1 MQTVSSL
8 CLSSV
13 HMCVIRHKSRVT
25 LQAQRST
32 IIFWAEIWMQVYSH
46 VVISPHFSTQV
57 ADNEVLLPVPG
68 KLTKVKSTTRK
79 NKTRTVLYD
88 TLFLNSYEERC
99 APFYLPHLVM
109 LIRLLLLRKSQHVT
123 TNSDVILVTWNSYR
137 PSTVLVNN
145 RKKYTTL
152 KTFYYSYPD
161 KVSRGSSSQYSVW
174 LRTGRPRFDPRQRR
188 KDFSSILC
196 VQTGS
201 GAHPASCTMRT
212 RGPFPGSK
220 ARPGRDAD
228 HSPPSS
234 AEVENE

>member
-13 HMCVIRHKSRVT
+13 YICVIRHKSRVT

-68 KLTKVKSTTRK
+68 KLTKVKSTSK
-79 NKTRTVLYD
+79 NKTRTILYD
-88 TLFLNSYEERC
+88 TLFLRGEVRAFLS
-99 APFYLPHLVM
+99 P
-109 LIRLLLLRKSQHVT
+109 HVT

-137 PSTVLVNN
+137 PSTFHVNN
-145 RKKYTTL
+145 RKMYTKL

-161 KVSRGSSSQYSVW
+161 VVSRVAQAV
-174 LRTGRPRFDPRQRR
+174 
-188 KDFSSILC
+188 
-196 VQTGS
+196 
-201 GAHPASCTMRT
+201 
-212 RGPFPGSK
+212 
-220 ARPGRDAD
+220 
-228 HSPPSS
+228 
-234 AEVENE
+234 